1 MCSVV
6 FKRAL
11 YAAASWVSLI
21 VPSSAHLISFL
32 DNDEVAAVSLS
43 YHFNGCRHA
52 RKAGTDDQY
61 IGSIR
66 VPAILSGW
74 VGIWVCHNDLR
85 MARNLG
91 YSSNAVELRFKL

>member
-1 MCSVV
+1 ML
-6 FKRAL
+6 KRAA

-21 VPSSAHLISFL
+21 VPSSAYLISFL

-43 YHFNGCRHA
+43 YHFNGRSHA

-66 VPAILSGW
+66 VPAIFSGW
-74 VGIWVCHNDLR
+74 VGIWVCHDD
-85 MARNLG
+85 
-91 YSSNAVELRFKL
+91 